1 MAINKEAAEVYK
13 SLGVR
18 PAITASGATT
28 MYGGSKL
35 RPEVYDVMNKASSVM
50 VNIDELNVKA
60 GQEIANMIGA
70 EAAMITSGSGGGLI
84 LQAAACIA
92 GSDPAKMSMLPD
104 TTGMKNEIIIHKSH
118 RFAYDQLYRAAGAE
132 LVDIGDALRVHPWM
146 LENAINENTA
156 AVAYLHCNFVSRR
169 ALPLKTVVEIAHSR
183 NVPVIVD
190 AASTL
195 PPRSNF
201 TKHIEEGADLVQFS
215 GGKGVRGPQGTGIL
229 LGKKEFVEAAYA
241 NASPHQFIG
250 RGMKVAK
257 EEIIGL
263 VEALRIFLDED
274 ENQQMQRY
282 QKMCEKVL
290 DAFVEV
296 PGLKVEIKHDEFDY
310 LVPTV
315 VFTFTKEW
323 TGLGRDAV
331 LQSMEDEDP
340 RIFLWQLGNPDEI
353 GIEPLNLDQGE
364 LDIVIEKLRTKLINI
379 D

>member
-1 MAINKEAAEVYK
+1 MVTNKEAAEVYK

-35 RPEVYDVMNKASSVM
+35 RPEVFDVMNKASSVM
-50 VNIDELNVKA
+50 VNIDELHIRA
-60 GQEIANMIGA
+60 GAVIAEMIGA

-92 GSDPAKMSMLPD
+92 GSDPAKMSKLPD
-104 TTGMKNEIIIHKSH
+104 TIGMKNEIVIHKSQ
-118 RFAYDQLYRAAGAE
+118 RFAYDQLYRAAGAK
-132 LVDIGDALRVHPWM
+132 LVDIGDGLRVHPWM
-146 LENAINENTA
+146 LEDAINENTA

-195 PPRSNF
+195 PPRANF
-201 TKHIEEGADLVQFS
+201 TKHISEGADLVIFS

-229 LGKKEFVEAAYA
+229 IGKKELIGAAYA
-241 NASPHQFIG
+241 NAAPHQFIG

-257 EEIIGL
+257 EEIVGL
-263 VEALRIFLDED
+263 VEALRIFLAED
-274 ENQQMQRY
+274 ENEQMERY
-282 QKMCEKVL
+282 RGMCAKVL

-296 PGLKVEIKHDEFDY
+296 PGLNVEIKHDEFDY

-315 VFTFTKEW
+315 LLSFTKEW
-323 TGLGRDAV
+323 SGLGRDQV
-331 LQSMEDEDP
+331 LESMENENP
-340 RIFLWQLGNPDEI
+340 RIFLWQLGNPDEL
-353 GIEPLNLDQGE
+353 GIEPLNLDEDE
-364 LDIVIEKLRTKLINI
+364 LDIVIEKLREKLIN
-379 D
+379 

>member
-50 VNIDELNVKA
+50 VNIDELNIKA
-60 GQEIANMIGA
+60 GEAIADMIGA

-92 GSDPAKMSMLPD
+92 GSDPAKMSKLPD

-118 RFAYDQLYRAAGAE
+118 RFAYDQLYRAAGAK
-132 LVDIGDALRVHPWM
+132 LVDIGDGLRVHPWM

-169 ALPLKTVVEIAHSR
+169 ALTLKTVVEIAHSR

-201 TKHIEEGADLVQFS
+201 TKHIAEGADLVQFS

-229 LGKKEFVEAAYA
+229 LGKKELIDAAYA

-257 EEIIGL
+257 EEIVGL
-263 VEALRIFLDED
+263 VEALRVFLDED
-274 ENQQMQRY
+274 ENEQMERY

-296 PGLKVEIKHDEFDY
+296 PDLKVEIKHDEFDY

-315 VFTFTKEW
+315 VFTFTKKW
-323 TGLGRDAV
+323 TGLERDEV
-331 LQSMEDEDP
+331 LQRMENENP
-340 RIFLWQLGNPDEI
+340 RIFLWQLGNPDEM
-353 GIEPLNLDQGE
+353 GIEPLNLEEDE
-364 LDIVIEKLRTKLINI
+364 LDIVIEKLRAQLIN
-379 D
+379 

>member
-1 MAINKEAAEVYK
+1 
-13 SLGVR
+13 
-18 PAITASGATT
+18 
-28 MYGGSKL
+28 
-35 RPEVYDVMNKASSVM
+35 
-50 VNIDELNVKA
+50 
-60 GQEIANMIGA
+60 
-70 EAAMITSGSGGGLI
+70 
-84 LQAAACIA
+84 
-92 GSDPAKMSMLPD
+92 
-104 TTGMKNEIIIHKSH
+104 
-118 RFAYDQLYRAAGAE
+118 
-132 LVDIGDALRVHPWM
+132 
-146 LENAINENTA
+146 
-156 AVAYLHCNFVSRR
+156 
-169 ALPLKTVVEIAHSR
+169 LPLKTVVEIAHSR

-274 ENQQMQRY
+274 ENEQMQRY

-323 TGLGRDAV
+323 TGLERDVV

-353 GIEPLNLDQGE
+353 GIEPLNLDQDE
-364 LDIVIEKLRTKLINI
+364 LDIVIEKLRTKLIN
-379 D
+379 

>member
-1 MAINKEAAEVYK
+1 MVTNKEAAEVYK

-35 RPEVYDVMNKASSVM
+35 RPEVFDVMNKASSVM
-50 VNIDELNVKA
+50 VNIDELHIRA
-60 GQEIANMIGA
+60 GAVIAEMIGA

-92 GSDPAKMSMLPD
+92 GSDPAKMSKLPD
-104 TTGMKNEIIIHKSH
+104 TIGMKNEIVIHKSQ
-118 RFAYDQLYRAAGAE
+118 RFAYDQLYRAAGAK
-132 LVDIGDALRVHPWM
+132 LVDIGDGLRVHPWM
-146 LENAINENTA
+146 LEEAINENTA

-195 PPRSNF
+195 PPRANF
-201 TKHIEEGADLVQFS
+201 TKHISEGADLVIFS

-229 LGKKEFVEAAYA
+229 IGKKELIGAAYA
-241 NASPHQFIG
+241 NAAPHQFIG

-257 EEIIGL
+257 EEIVGL
-263 VEALRIFLDED
+263 VEALRIFLAED
-274 ENQQMQRY
+274 ENEQMERY
-282 QKMCEKVL
+282 RGMCAKVL

-296 PGLKVEIKHDEFDY
+296 PGLNVEIKHDEFDY

-315 VFTFTKEW
+315 LFSFTKEW
-323 TGLGRDAV
+323 SGLGRDQI
-331 LQSMEDEDP
+331 LESMENENP
-340 RIFLWQLGNPDEI
+340 RIFLWQLGNPDEL
-353 GIEPLNLDQGE
+353 GIEPLNLDEDE
-364 LDIVIEKLRTKLINI
+364 LDIVIEKLREKLIN
-379 D
+379 

>member
-35 RPEVYDVMNKASSVM
+35 RPEVYDAMNKASSVM
-50 VNIDELNVKA
+50 VNIDELNIKA
-60 GQEIANMIGA
+60 GEAIADMIGA

-92 GSDPAKMSMLPD
+92 GSDPAKMSKLPD

-118 RFAYDQLYRAAGAE
+118 RFAYDQLYRAAGAK
-132 LVDIGDALRVHPWM
+132 LVDIGDGLRVHPWM

-169 ALPLKTVVEIAHSR
+169 ALTLKTVVEIAHSR

-201 TKHIEEGADLVQFS
+201 TKHIAEGADLVQFS

-229 LGKKEFVEAAYA
+229 LGKKELIDAAYA

-274 ENQQMQRY
+274 ENEQMERY

-296 PGLKVEIKHDEFDY
+296 PDLKVEIKHDEFDY

-315 VFTFTKEW
+315 VFTFTKKW
-323 TGLGRDAV
+323 TGLERDEV
-331 LQSMEDEDP
+331 LQRMENENP
-340 RIFLWQLGNPDEI
+340 RIFLWQLGNPDEM
-353 GIEPLNLDQGE
+353 GIEPLNLEEDE
-364 LDIVIEKLRTKLINI
+364 LDIVIEKLRAQLIN
-379 D
+379 

>member
-1 MAINKEAAEVYK
+1 MVTNKEAAEVYK

-35 RPEVYDVMNKASSVM
+35 RPEVFDVMNKASSVM
-50 VNIDELNVKA
+50 VNIDELHIRA
-60 GQEIANMIGA
+60 GAVIAEMIGA

-92 GSDPAKMSMLPD
+92 GSDPAKMSKLPD
-104 TTGMKNEIIIHKSH
+104 TIGMKNEIVIHKSQ
-118 RFAYDQLYRAAGAE
+118 RFAYDQLYRAAGAK
-132 LVDIGDALRVHPWM
+132 LVDIGDGLRVHPWM
-146 LENAINENTA
+146 LEDAINENTA

-195 PPRSNF
+195 PPRANF
-201 TKHIEEGADLVQFS
+201 TKHISEGADLVIFS

-229 LGKKEFVEAAYA
+229 IGKKELIGAAYA
-241 NASPHQFIG
+241 NAAPHQFIG

-257 EEIIGL
+257 EEIVGL
-263 VEALRIFLDED
+263 VEALRIFLAED
-274 ENQQMQRY
+274 ENEQMERY
-282 QKMCEKVL
+282 RGMCAKVL

-296 PGLKVEIKHDEFDY
+296 PGLNVEIKHDEFDY

-315 VFTFTKEW
+315 LFSFTKEW
-323 TGLGRDAV
+323 SGLGRDQI
-331 LQSMEDEDP
+331 LESMENENP
-340 RIFLWQLGNPDEI
+340 RIFLWQLGNPDEL
-353 GIEPLNLDQGE
+353 GIEPLNLDEDE
-364 LDIVIEKLRTKLINI
+364 LDIVIEKLREKLIN
-379 D
+379 

>member
-1 MAINKEAAEVYK
+1 MAINKEASEVYK

-50 VNIDELNVKA
+50 VNIDELNIKA
-60 GQEIANMIGA
+60 GEAIANMIGA

-92 GSDPAKMSMLPD
+92 GSDPAKMSKLPD
-104 TTGMKNEIIIHKSH
+104 TIGMKNEIIIHKSH
-118 RFAYDQLYRAAGAE
+118 RFAYDQLYRAAGAK

-169 ALPLKTVVEIAHSR
+169 ALTLKTVVEIAHSR

-201 TKHIEEGADLVQFS
+201 TKHIAEGADLVQFS
-215 GGKGVRGPQGTGIL
+215 GGKGIRGPQGTGIL
-229 LGKKEFVEAAYA
+229 LGKKELVEAAYA

-257 EEIIGL
+257 EEIVGL

-274 ENQQMQRY
+274 ENEQMERY

-323 TGLGRDAV
+323 TGLERDEV
-331 LQSMEDEDP
+331 LQRMENENP
-340 RIFLWQLGNPDEI
+340 RIFLWQLGNPDEM
-353 GIEPLNLDQGE
+353 GIEPLNLEEDE
-364 LDIVIEKLRTKLINI
+364 LDIVIEKLRAQLIN
-379 D
+379 

>member
-1 MAINKEAAEVYK
+1 MTINKEAASVYK

-50 VNIDELNVKA
+50 VNIDELNIKA
-60 GQEIANMIGA
+60 GKAIADMIGV

-92 GSDPAKMSMLPD
+92 GSDPAKMSKLPD
-104 TTGMKNEIIIHKSH
+104 TAGMKNEIIIHKSH
-118 RFAYDQLYRAAGAE
+118 RFAYDQLYRAAGAK
-132 LVDIGDALRVHPWM
+132 LIDIGDALRVHPWM
-146 LENAINENTA
+146 LENAINDNTA
-156 AVAYLHCNFVSRR
+156 AVAYLHCKFVSRR
-169 ALPLKTVVEIAHSR
+169 ALPLETVVEIAHSH

-201 TKHIEEGADLVQFS
+201 TKHIEQGADLVQFS

-229 LGKKEFVEAAYA
+229 IGKKEFVDAAYA
-241 NASPHQFIG
+241 NAAPHQFIG

-257 EEIIGL
+257 EEIIGI
-263 VEALRIFLDED
+263 VEALRIFLNED
-274 ENQQMQRY
+274 ENEQMGKY

-315 VFTFTKEW
+315 VFTFTNKW
-323 TGLGRDAV
+323 TGLKRDEV
-331 LQSMEDEDP
+331 LQSMEDENP
-340 RIFLWQLGNPDEI
+340 RIFLWQLGNPDEV
-353 GIEPLNLDQGE
+353 GIEPLNLDEEE
-364 LDIVIEKLRTKLINI
+364 LDIVIEKLREKLIN
-379 D
+379 

>member
-1 MAINKEAAEVYK
+1 MTINKEAASVYK

-35 RPEVYDVMNKASSVM
+35 TPEVYDVMNKASSVM
-50 VNIDELNVKA
+50 VNIDELNIKA
-60 GQEIANMIGA
+60 GKAIADMIGV

-92 GSDPAKMSMLPD
+92 GSDPAKMSKLPD
-104 TTGMKNEIIIHKSH
+104 TAGMKNEIIIHKSH
-118 RFAYDQLYRAAGAE
+118 RFAYDQLYRAAGAK
-132 LVDIGDALRVHPWM
+132 LIDIGDALRVHPWM
-146 LENAINENTA
+146 LENAINDNTA

-169 ALPLKTVVEIAHSR
+169 ALPLETVVEIAHSH

-201 TKHIEEGADLVQFS
+201 TKHIEQGADLVQFS

-229 LGKKEFVEAAYA
+229 IGKKEFVDAAYA
-241 NASPHQFIG
+241 NAAPHQFIG

-257 EEIIGL
+257 EEIIGI
-263 VEALRIFLDED
+263 VEALRIFLNED
-274 ENQQMQRY
+274 ENEQMGKY

-315 VFTFTKEW
+315 VFTFTNKW
-323 TGLGRDAV
+323 TGLKRDEV
-331 LQSMEDEDP
+331 LQSMEDENP
-340 RIFLWQLGNPDEI
+340 RIFLWQLGNPDEV
-353 GIEPLNLDQGE
+353 GIEPLNLDEEE
-364 LDIVIEKLRTKLINI
+364 LDIVIEKLREKLIN
-379 D
+379 